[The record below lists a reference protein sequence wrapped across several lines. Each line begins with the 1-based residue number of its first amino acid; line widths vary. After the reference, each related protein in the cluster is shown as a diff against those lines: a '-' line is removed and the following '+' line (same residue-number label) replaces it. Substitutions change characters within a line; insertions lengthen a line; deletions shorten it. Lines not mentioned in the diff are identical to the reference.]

1 MEKNPY
7 EVMDLK
13 ALRCFHAVARNL
25 SFTRAGVELGI
36 SEAAVS
42 QRVKA
47 LEGSLGVKLYETHG
61 GRVRLTAAGERT
73 LAFSTSVF
81 DEIAAFEREVIG
93 AEQTAEL
100 ALAAHDAILGY
111 LLPDAAEAFR
121 RAHPLAK
128 LRLLARPVEETLRLL
143 KSNDIDVGVIPEREL
158 PKEFR
163 CEPIATFGACLL
175 TARGHPLA
183 RRAQSDFRGLLNE
196 ETLNRYPLIVA
207 EVQLEGYLLKETFA
221 GLRLPLNVGMEVG
234 TFDTLKRYVARGLGI
249 AVVSGMCV
257 TVEDRQRLEVV
268 AVPSELD
275 VDARYDIVMRSDK
288 HQTPLLKD
296 LLRLIKLSGASA
308 KRRG

>member
-1 MEKNPY
+1 MEKSPY

-25 SFTRAGVELGI
+25 SFTKAGLELGI

-47 LEGSLGVKLYETHG
+47 LEGALGVKLYETHG

-73 LAFSTSVF
+73 LVFSASVF
-81 DEIAAFEREVIG
+81 DEIAAFEREVVG

-100 ALAAHDAILGY
+100 VLAAHDAILGY
-111 LLPDAAEAFR
+111 LLPDAIEAFR
-121 RAHPLAK
+121 RAHPLSK

-158 PKEFR
+158 SKEFR
-163 CEPIATFGACLL
+163 NDPIATFGACLL
-175 TARGHPLA
+175 TAKGHPLA
-183 RRAQSDFRGLLNE
+183 RRAQSDFRGLMNE
-196 ETLNRYPLIVA
+196 ETLRRYPLIVA

-221 GLRLPLNVGMEVG
+221 GLRLPLNLGMEVG

-257 TVEDRQRLEVV
+257 TMEDRQRLEIV

-275 VDARYDIVMRSDK
+275 VDARYDVVIRSDK
-288 HQTPLLKD
+288 HQSPLLKD
-296 LLRLIKLSGASA
+296 LLRLIKLSCSGTG
-308 KRRG
+308 RRG